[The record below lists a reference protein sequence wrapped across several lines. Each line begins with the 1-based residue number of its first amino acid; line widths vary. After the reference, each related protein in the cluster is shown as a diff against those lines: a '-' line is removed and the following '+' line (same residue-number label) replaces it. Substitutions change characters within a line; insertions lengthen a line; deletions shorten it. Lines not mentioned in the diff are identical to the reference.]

1 MRGIGTHAPHRR
13 HTWLAVA
20 LPACSLMIA
29 LGPDNFPLITAR
41 AFLLQGA
48 ALLLIA
54 GILLAV
60 CGRTWTVDGAVL
72 SAMICIGPTFLL
84 KNKTN
89 STATGSVLFTLAQMN
104 VHRTNSSFACT
115 MAAARARG
123 ADILSVQEV
132 DARWEKALVEG
143 LADLYP
149 YHVVRTADDNYGIAL
164 FSRSPF
170 EDHAVFDLNGLPA
183 IRATVRLNE
192 LDILVLAV
200 HLRSPESRA
209 DLKQRNMQWAA
220 LADLAINAPGPVL
233 VVGDL
238 NTVPWDNAAKH
249 FNMVTSL
256 AWGPHPLSPT
266 WPSIAGLSLIPL
278 DHMLTSPGLCILDP
292 RTFIIP
298 GSDHQGL
305 SATIA
310 VNR

>member
-104 VHRTNSSFACT
+104 VHR
-115 MAAARARG
+115 
-123 ADILSVQEV
+123 
-132 DARWEKALVEG
+132 
-143 LADLYP
+143 
-149 YHVVRTADDNYGIAL
+149 
-164 FSRSPF
+164 
-170 EDHAVFDLNGLPA
+170 
-183 IRATVRLNE
+183 
-192 LDILVLAV
+192 
-200 HLRSPESRA
+200 
-209 DLKQRNMQWAA
+209 
-220 LADLAINAPGPVL
+220 
-233 VVGDL
+233 
-238 NTVPWDNAAKH
+238 
-249 FNMVTSL
+249 
-256 AWGPHPLSPT
+256 
-266 WPSIAGLSLIPL
+266 
-278 DHMLTSPGLCILDP
+278 SPGLGV
-292 RTFIIP
+292 RTETVQEHHDRLALAAAFDVQAQAAD
-298 GSDHQGL
+298 GDELAVRVGHLLRRQKAGQRRHRDQQGDG
-305 SATIA
+305 
-310 VNR
+310 

>member
-1 MRGIGTHAPHRR
+1 M
-13 HTWLAVA
+13 
-20 LPACSLMIA
+20 
-29 LGPDNFPLITAR
+29 
-41 AFLLQGA
+41 
-48 ALLLIA
+48 LLIA

-60 CGRTWTVDGAVL
+60 CGRTWTVDCAVL

-104 VHRTNSSFACT
+104 VHRTNSSFAGT

-278 DHMLTSPGLCILDP
+278 DHMLTSPAFLHSGPSHLYHPRIGPSGTLCHHCSEPLKEVLLPTVHPAKAIVPFGSRSIKSLSIATYIP
-292 RTFIIP
+292 YPAAIIHH
-298 GSDHQGL
+298 SL
-305 SATIA
+305 FTL
-310 VNR
+310 